1 VPLRAGQLTH
11 YTCRSTEEL
20 PHKRRQ
26 LCYSF
31 AMKSYE
37 KMKKQEAAAALQE
50 FLDERPHALEHLT
63 RYLAES
69 SEGTV
74 NLDGTVESLTPLW
87 RWVKSV
93 LTERTAETPG
103 PETATNPTWLRYG
116 IGTEPILSPDSI
128 AVIDGVISY
137 LCRVVEQGAP
147 KARWRVG
154 YNRIKSYMWQ
164 NHPVLANDNEEV
176 PLPDLVPGLARG
188 QASGGLTS
196 EDDKLTRTAAAVIR
210 RLNGTD
216 EDTVAEDEPLIEVED
231 LGEDELRGRELEVS
245 LREDIAHEYSRE
257 VDGLLKTLVKEEGIT
272 GAFREDR
279 EVLLVNTPS
288 WNTDQLQQW
297 ITRYIE
303 DNFRRSKRR

>member
-1 VPLRAGQLTH
+1 
-11 YTCRSTEEL
+11 
-20 PHKRRQ
+20 
-26 LCYSF
+26 
-31 AMKSYE
+31 MKSYE

-103 PETATNPTWLRYG
+103 PETSTNPTWLRYG